1 MSAHVIEVGPNNIR
15 QLCCRGEAVDDEEMV
30 RAALDNIDD
39 PVTLIDFHPV
49 AVDSVWRTVLGSVA
63 CGNAGRTIVV
73 HPSWWSPTCIDLVSR
88 ATNVLAGEVMLLPR
102 SRLLSL
108 AARGAAVVVEIA
120 EFFVVIIGEAVVAE
134 TRGGEPECVALA
146 VIRAVRRMMS
156 GAGTEVVIDAPS
168 MVSGA
173 TALARLIADGLYVH
187 GRINAVQ
194 VDDARFKV
202 FAAQI
207 IKDKSGTCEALS
219 AQTETHSSRRH
230 RRAVGMTIL
239 VIVAVL
245 SLVGAVSLG
254 RHPASLGNG
263 MSTTLLVEGHVAME
277 VPAQWPIQ
285 RIVAGPGSARVQVTS
300 PSDPEVALHLT
311 QSQLP
316 IATLSATA
324 ESLERAI
331 DAEPTGVFV
340 DFNPA
345 GTSAG
350 RSAVTYREIRSAH
363 DIQWIIVIDKAI
375 RISIG
380 CQSRHGQPDALRQ
393 VCDRAVQSARAVS

>member
-1 MSAHVIEVGPNNIR
+1 MSTHVIGVGPNNIR
-15 QLCCRGEAVDDEEMV
+15 QVCCRGEAVDDEIV
-30 RAALDNIDD
+30 SSALDNIDD
-39 PVTLIDFHPV
+39 PVTLIDLRPV
-49 AVDSVWRTVLGSVA
+49 TVDSVWRTVLGSVA
-63 CGNAGRTIVV
+63 CGSADRTIVV
-73 HPSWWSPTCIDLVSR
+73 HPSWWAPTRIDLVSR
-88 ATNVLAGEVMLLPR
+88 AATKVLAGEVMLLPR
-102 SRLLSL
+102 SRLLPL
-108 AARGAAVVVEIA
+108 AAHGATVIVEIA
-120 EFFVVIIGEAVVAE
+120 ECFVVVIGDAVIAE

-156 GAGTEVVIDAPS
+156 GAGAAVVIDAPS
-168 MVSGA
+168 TLSGA
-173 TALARLIADGLYVH
+173 TALARLIAEGLYVH

-202 FAAQI
+202 LAAQI
-207 IKDKSGTCEALS
+207 TKDTSRS
-219 AQTETHSSRRH
+219 AQTETHASRRH

-245 SLVGAVSLG
+245 SLVGAVRLG
-254 RHPASLGNG
+254 RHPAPLANG

-324 ESLERAI
+324 ESLEHAI

-350 RSAVTYREIRSAH
+350 RSAITYREIRSAH

-380 CQSRHGQPDALRQ
+380 CQSRHGQPDAVRQ

>member
-1 MSAHVIEVGPNNIR
+1 
-15 QLCCRGEAVDDEEMV
+15 
-30 RAALDNIDD
+30 
-39 PVTLIDFHPV
+39 
-49 AVDSVWRTVLGSVA
+49 
-63 CGNAGRTIVV
+63 
-73 HPSWWSPTCIDLVSR
+73 
-88 ATNVLAGEVMLLPR
+88 
-102 SRLLSL
+102 
-108 AARGAAVVVEIA
+108 
-120 EFFVVIIGEAVVAE
+120 
-134 TRGGEPECVALA
+134 
-146 VIRAVRRMMS
+146 
-156 GAGTEVVIDAPS
+156 
-168 MVSGA
+168 
-173 TALARLIADGLYVH
+173 
-187 GRINAVQ
+187 
-194 VDDARFKV
+194 
-202 FAAQI
+202 
-207 IKDKSGTCEALS
+207 
-219 AQTETHSSRRH
+219 
-230 RRAVGMTIL
+230 
-239 VIVAVL
+239 
-245 SLVGAVSLG
+245 
-254 RHPASLGNG
+254 

-324 ESLERAI
+324 ESLEHAI

-350 RSAVTYREIRSAH
+350 RSAITYREIRSAH

-380 CQSRHGQPDALRQ
+380 CQSRHGQPDAVRQ

>member
-1 MSAHVIEVGPNNIR
+1 
-15 QLCCRGEAVDDEEMV
+15 MV

-39 PVTLIDFHPV
+39 PVTLIDLRPV
-49 AVDSVWRTVLGSVA
+49 TVDSVWRTVLGSAA
-63 CGNAGRTIVV
+63 CGSADRTIVV
-73 HPSWWSPTCIDLVSR
+73 HPSWWAPTRIDLVSR
-88 ATNVLAGEVMLLPR
+88 AATKVLAGEVMLLPR
-102 SRLLSL
+102 SRLLPL
-108 AARGAAVVVEIA
+108 AAHGATVIVEIA
-120 EFFVVIIGEAVVAE
+120 ECFVVVIGEAVIAE

-156 GAGTEVVIDAPS
+156 GAGAAVVIDSPS
-168 MVSGA
+168 TLSGA
-173 TALARLIADGLYVH
+173 TALARLIAEGLYVH

-202 FAAQI
+202 LAAQI
-207 IKDKSGTCEALS
+207 TKDTSRS
-219 AQTETHSSRRH
+219 AQTETHASRRH

-245 SLVGAVSLG
+245 SLVGAVRLG
-254 RHPASLGNG
+254 RHPAPLANG

-324 ESLERAI
+324 ESLEHAI